1 MKIGH
6 PREHRLAACAK
17 PMRPERFVRDRNHLR
32 MIGKAEII
40 VGTELNHW
48 ARLAAVSDRRARV
61 CRGEK
66 LRLIQ
71 LDGPRTHAYPICKTR
86 WSLQRFVAFARKKIA
101 QTKFCRILVH
111 HAVGSLP
118 AAPISASGAF
128 QQN

>member
-1 MKIGH
+1 
-6 PREHRLAACAK
+6 
-17 PMRPERFVRDRNHLR
+17 MRPERFVRDRNHLR

-40 VGTELNHW
+40 VGTEINHW

-86 WSLQRFVAFARKKIA
+86 WRLQRVVAFARKKISK
-101 QTKFCRILVH
+101 TKFCRMLVH
-111 HAVGSLP
+111 HCVVSLP
-118 AAPISASGAF
+118 VVTI
-128 QQN
+128 

>member
-1 MKIGH
+1 
-6 PREHRLAACAK
+6 
-17 PMRPERFVRDRNHLR
+17 MRPEPFVRDRNHLR

-40 VGTELNHW
+40 VGTEINHW

-71 LDGPRTHAYPICKTR
+71 LDRPGTHAYPICKAR
-86 WSLQRFVAFARKKIA
+86 WSLQRVVAFARKKIA

-111 HAVGSLP
+111 YAVSSLSDS
-118 AAPISASGAF
+118 PISVRGTF